1 MNRTKRQGTFLNPCL
16 EDDDMKKNRM
26 LAGGLAVLAAFVL
39 LAGCNK
45 QSETSPKGDT
55 RPGKAAKDG
64 KGDHAHGAGPH
75 GGTVADWGG
84 GKFHVEFTVD
94 HSKQEATVYVL
105 GSDEKTPAP
114 IKAADGQLLL
124 TIKEPSFQ
132 VSLKATPQPGDP
144 AGTASRFVGK
154 HEKLGKEQE
163 FAGTISGEADGTPY
177 AGDFKEEPEQPKK

>member
-1 MNRTKRQGTFLNPCL
+1 
-16 EDDDMKKNRM
+16 MKGIRM
-26 LAGGLAVLAAFVL
+26 PAGGLTALAA
-39 LAGCNK
+39 LALVVGCNK
-45 QSETSPKGDT
+45 QGETNPKGDT
-55 RPGKAAKDG
+55 RPGKAATDA
-64 KGDHAHGAGPH
+64 KGDHGHGAGPH

-84 GKFHVEFTVD
+84 GKYHVEFTVD
-94 HSKQEATVYVL
+94 HGKQEATVYIL

-132 VSLKATPQPGDP
+132 VPLKAAPQQGDP
-144 AGTASRFVGK
+144 KGTASRFVGK

-177 AGDFKEEPEQPKK
+177 AGDFQEEPEGPPPGKK